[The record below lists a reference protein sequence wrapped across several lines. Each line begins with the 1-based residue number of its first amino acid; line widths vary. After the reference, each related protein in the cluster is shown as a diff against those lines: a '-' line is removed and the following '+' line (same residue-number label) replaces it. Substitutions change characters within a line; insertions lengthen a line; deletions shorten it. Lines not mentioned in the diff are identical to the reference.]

1 MRSIG
6 AVVATA
12 NGIRNHERHEVHESF
27 LRPTPRKLRPKEL
40 ETTKVSFAPLGG
52 EGGRR
57 SDEGEGGEMSE
68 PVVRNVIVD
77 GRLVTSVGGNGCLF
91 AKHRGSSGQRD

>member
-12 NGIRNHERHEVHESF
+12 NGIRNHERHESF
-27 LRPTPRKLRPKEL
+27 LR
-40 ETTKVSFAPLGG
+40 PLGG

-91 AKHRGSSGQRD
+91 AKHRGSSGQRN

>member
-40 ETTKVSFAPLGG
+40 ETTKVSFAPLG
-52 EGGRR
+52 EKVAAGR
-57 SDEGEGGEMSE
+57 M
-68 PVVRNVIVD
+68 
-77 GRLVTSVGGNGCLF
+77 
-91 AKHRGSSGQRD
+91 RGKAEK